1 MRIIFQPKIF
11 LTLAQCWMQFYYTQR
26 IFIAVNVI
34 RDAMMRNRPFS
45 LLLHFSMFWWKC
57 NSCKRTPATHT
68 VWRMCTNICMQP
80 FEGDKLSRGLKVLFR
95 HKICVRVCLRVCMF
109 HLFGQMAKLKVH
121 SQESLI
127 FYVQKYARALFIHWY
142 TVRSTLCPLTS
153 HCPHW
158 INSTALASWHIPAG
172 HTSVWFAF
180 ANKLQDY
187 S

>member
-26 IFIAVNVI
+26 IFIAVNVR

-95 HKICVRVCLRVCMF
+95 HKICVCVYVCGCACFTFLVKWPNWRFTARNRWFSMHKNMPERCSFTGIPFVLRY
-109 HLFGQMAKLKVH
+109 VH
-121 SQESLI
+121 WPVTAHIESI
-127 FYVQKYARALFIHWY
+127 QQR
-142 TVRSTLCPLTS
+142 
-153 HCPHW
+153 
-158 INSTALASWHIPAG
+158 WHIPAG
-172 HTSVWFAF
+172 HTFVWFAF